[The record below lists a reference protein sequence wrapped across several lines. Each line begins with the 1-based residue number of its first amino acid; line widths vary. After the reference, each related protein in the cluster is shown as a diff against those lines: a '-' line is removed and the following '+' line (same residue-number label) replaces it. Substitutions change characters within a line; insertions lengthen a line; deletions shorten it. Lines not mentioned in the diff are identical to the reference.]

1 MTYHKI
7 VNETRATITQQIDR
21 SDPTTCVGCL
31 GYTVGSALCRELRQG
46 DACQK
51 RTDARLRL
59 LAVVTELVN
68 LAIVHHREQT
78 IGPIIAQL
86 LSSDGH
92 TLEDGTR

>member
-1 MTYHKI
+1 MTYHKT
-7 VNETRATITQQIDR
+7 VNELHATITHQNDT
-21 SDPTTCVGCL
+21 SDARVCVGCI

-51 RTDARLRL
+51 RLEARLRL